1 MPGPPTPLMGQL
13 RHLFCTTSS
22 SVPGGM
28 KPHLPQ
34 YNLPEEHPFLHCLPF
49 PASLAHSPAQV
60 SSTPTT
66 CASSH
71 VTGCASERAHAQAVV
86 EPGH

>member
-34 YNLPEEHPFLHCLPF
+34 YNLPEEHPFCTVFPSLHLWLTPQPRFLPHQLHVP
-49 PASLAHSPAQV
+49 PAMSQGVPL
-60 SSTPTT
+60 
-66 CASSH
+66 
-71 VTGCASERAHAQAVV
+71 G
-86 EPGH
+86 EPMLRL